1 MQKWVLFD
9 ILHVG
14 DNPKKREAKCTNTC
28 YKLPVSSLNIPKKT
42 TNFRLPNP
50 VTHWPEQKQIFRP
63 ITTHNPI
70 LLNIEKSDPFQASSP
85 LIF

>member
-14 DNPKKREAKCTNTC
+14 DNPKKREAKCTSTC
-28 YKLPVSSLNIPKKT
+28 YKLPVSSLNITKKP

-50 VTHWPEQKQIFRP
+50 V
-63 ITTHNPI
+63 NPV
-70 LLNIEKSDPFQASSP
+70 A
-85 LIF
+85 